1 MNAAAD
7 ILARFRSDGRATCFH
22 GRHLQPQIYQ
32 GLDGKNWGLD
42 DYVARGGYDALRKVL
57 GKPADGGTAEPME
70 QDDVISELKTSAL
83 RGRGGAG
90 FPTGLKWSFMPRKF
104 PGQKYLVCN
113 SDEGEPGTCKDR
125 DILMFNP
132 HVVIEGMAIAAYT
145 MGVTVGYNYI
155 HGEIFE
161 VYERF
166 EAAIEQARAAGL
178 LGDDILGSGFSFELH
193 AHHGFGAYICGEE
206 TALLESLEG
215 KKGQPRFKPP
225 FPASY
230 GLYGKPTTINNTET
244 FAAVPWIIRN
254 GGQAYLDVGM
264 PNNGGTKIFSVS
276 GDVELPGNYEVPMG
290 TPFAELLKLA
300 GGVSG
305 GRKLKAVIP
314 GGSSAPVLPADIMMQ
329 CTMDYDSIA
338 KAGSM
343 LGSGAVIVMD
353 ETRCMVSSL
362 LRLSYFYQHES
373 CGQCTPCREGTGWL
387 WRVIQRIEHGQ
398 ANMEDLDK
406 LDAIADNIRG
416 RTICAL
422 GDAAAMPVQ
431 GMLKH
436 FRDEFVQHIRQG
448 RCATEQVSSVPG
460 VQSAHSSDRENAVAA
475 VKHPVEQAHG

>member
-1 MNAAAD
+1 MLD
-7 ILARFRSDGRATCFH
+7 LSQFQSTGHETVFH
-22 GRHLQPQIYQ
+22 GRHIDPQIYA
-32 GLDGKNWGLD
+32 GIDGTNWGLK
-42 DYVARGGYDALRKVL
+42 DYESRGGYAALRKIL
-57 GKPADGGTAEPME
+57 GTDGGEGMTPEQVIAE
-70 QDDVISELKTSAL
+70 VKASAL

-90 FPTGLKWSFMPRKF
+90 FPTGLKWSFMPRAF

-125 DILMFNP
+125 EILRFNP
-132 HVVIEGMAIAAYT
+132 HTVIEGMAIAAYA
-145 MGVTVGYNYI
+145 MGITVGYNYI

-166 EAAIEQARAAGL
+166 EAALEEARAAGL
-178 LGDDILGSGFSFELH
+178 LGDKILGSSFSFQLH

-225 FPASY
+225 FPASF

-254 GGQAYLDVGM
+254 GGEAFLSIGK
-264 PNNGGTKIFSVS
+264 PNNGGTKLFSIS
-276 GDVELPGNYEVPMG
+276 GDVERPGNYEIPMG
-290 TPFAELLKLA
+290 TPFAKLLELA
-300 GGVSG
+300 GGVRG
-305 GRKLKAVIP
+305 GKKLKAVIP
-314 GGSSAPVLPADIMMQ
+314 GGSSMPVLPAHIMME

-353 ETRCMVSSL
+353 ETRCMVKSL
-362 LRLSYFYQHES
+362 LRLSYFYMHES

-387 WRVIQRIEHGQ
+387 WRMMDRIERGDGR
-398 ANMEDLDK
+398 AEDIDL
-406 LDAIADNIRG
+406 LNSVADNIQG

-422 GDAAAMPVQ
+422 GDAAAMPVRAFI
-431 GMLKH
+431 KH
-436 FRDEFVQHIRQG
+436 YRDEFIHHIEHK
-448 RCATEQVSSVPG
+448 RCVVPAY
-460 VQSAHSSDRENAVAA
+460 V
-475 VKHPVEQAHG
+475 